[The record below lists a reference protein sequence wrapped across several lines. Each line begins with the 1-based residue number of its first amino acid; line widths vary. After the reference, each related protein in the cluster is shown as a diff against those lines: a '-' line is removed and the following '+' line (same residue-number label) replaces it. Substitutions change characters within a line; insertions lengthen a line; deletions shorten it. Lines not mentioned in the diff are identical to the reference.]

1 MRTLRALTLL
11 LAATLVAS
19 SCSLI
24 PSEAT
29 RDLLPSTT
37 TFRTAEAAF
46 HVIIERQVDKPTSSL
61 VLNGAL
67 DALSAKLKKDGLD
80 GTLARPVFTDRTQSD
95 FVKFSA
101 LLEDVARRF
110 PNVERSKLEQAAVDG
125 MAKSLNECHTYYID
139 PERAKNFNKP
149 PGPYTGIGA
158 TISKPGT
165 NDPVEII
172 SLIPNSPAERGGAKV
187 GDRFKT
193 VDGVD
198 VRDQTVEEVAN
209 RVRGP
214 EGSTV
219 TVVFIRGTAEITQT
233 FTRARLVQPQV
244 ISRTLDDDLG
254 YVSVAALNG
263 TVARETKEAV
273 QRLLDQNVKGIVLD
287 LRNDPGGD
295 FPVAI
300 DVASI
305 FIKDGILVYNVGRD
319 GRREEIRTR
328 SSWFLAG
335 PRPIVVLVNRAS
347 ASGAEIIA
355 AGVRANGVGRI
366 IGARTAGCVGTAR
379 VQEMPDGGTL
389 LTADSKMQDAK
400 TGEDLH
406 GPEKGVA
413 PDDIVTNPD
422 AATDLQLQAAI
433 AYLRQS
439 GRTAGTTR

>member
-1 MRTLRALTLL
+1 MKTLRALTLL
-11 LAATLVAS
+11 LAAVFVVA
-19 SCSLI
+19 SCSLV

-29 RDLLPSTT
+29 RALLPSIT

-46 HVIIERQVDKPTSSL
+46 HVLIERQVDKPTSSL
-61 VLNGAL
+61 ILNGAL
-67 DALSAKLKKDGLD
+67 DGLSARLKKDGLD
-80 GTLARPVFTDRTQSD
+80 GTLERPIFTDRTQSD
-95 FVKFSA
+95 FVKFSG
-101 LLEDVARRF
+101 LLEDIARKF
-110 PNVERSKLEQAAVDG
+110 PQVERAKLEQAAVDG

-139 PERAKNFNKP
+139 PERAKTFNKP

-165 NDPVEII
+165 SEPVEVVSI
-172 SLIPNSPAERGGAKV
+172 IPNSPAERGGVRV
-187 GDRFKT
+187 GDKFKF
-193 VDGVD
+193 VDNVD

-214 EGSTV
+214 EGTNV
-219 TVVFIRGTAEITQT
+219 TVVFIRGTTEVTQT
-233 FTRARLVQPQV
+233 FTRARLIQPQV
-244 ISRTLDDDLG
+244 ISRTLDKDLG
-254 YVSVAALNG
+254 YVSIAALNG
-263 TVARETKEAV
+263 TVARETKDAV

-305 FIKDGILVYNVGRD
+305 FVKDGILVYNVGRD
-319 GRREEIRTR
+319 GRREEVRTR
-328 SSWFLAG
+328 LSWYLAG

-406 GPEKGVA
+406 GPDKGVV
-413 PDDIVTNPD
+413 PDEIVTNPD
-422 AATDLQLQAAI
+422 AANDLQLQAAI
-433 AYLRQS
+433 SYLRQAARVAGA
-439 GRTAGTTR
+439 GR